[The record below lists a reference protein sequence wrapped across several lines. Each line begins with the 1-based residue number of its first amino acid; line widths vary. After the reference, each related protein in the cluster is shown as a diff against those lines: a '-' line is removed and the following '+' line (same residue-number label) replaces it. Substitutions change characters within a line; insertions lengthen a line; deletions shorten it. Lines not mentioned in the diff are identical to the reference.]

1 MSDCSK
7 CGDAPR
13 MVSKSGVELSRC
25 ADCQRD
31 YWRTNKRQN
40 PSRTAKPKRSP
51 TPKPRIRS
59 GTPAQMPGSKPL
71 TGEVIRQPIK
81 PTLVFIDRANGRY
94 VLCEVVSETPI
105 DNPAT
110 IQFVSEFYR
119 RLGYRIVDA
128 VELMTSEQ
136 AGD

>member
-1 MSDCSK
+1 MTECSK

-13 MVSKSGVELSRC
+13 MVSKSGVELSMC
-25 ADCQRD
+25 AECQRG
-31 YWRTNKRQN
+31 YWRTNKKKN
-40 PSRTAKPKRSP
+40 PPSNSGKHSST
-51 TPKPRIRS
+51 TPKPRKRP
-59 GTPAQMPGSKPL
+59 GAPAQMAGSKPL
-71 TGEVIRQPIK
+71 TGEVIRHPVK
-81 PTLVFIDRANGRY
+81 PTLVFIDRTNGRY

-128 VELMTSEQ
+128 VETTRQEQ